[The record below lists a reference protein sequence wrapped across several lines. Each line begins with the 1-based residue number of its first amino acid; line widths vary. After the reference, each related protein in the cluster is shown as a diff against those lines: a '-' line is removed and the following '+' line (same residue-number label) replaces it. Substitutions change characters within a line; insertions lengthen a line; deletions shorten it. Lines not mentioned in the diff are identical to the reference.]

1 MVMLLF
7 LCGCINAQEKVTG
20 MKNTARKLIGY
31 LEKCDSIGITSVFE
45 DAENLEYK
53 TDEIM
58 EDCKAFNLIVK
69 KYGVPSRDKMTI
81 SKGMNGE
88 NIVSLQLISKADS
101 LLNLSNSSLLV
112 FFYPD
117 EYLKNTDKILNYA
130 FMMTPLK
137 EKEKKFIIAP
147 KLSHQ

>member
-1 MVMLLF
+1 
-7 LCGCINAQEKVTG
+7 
-20 MKNTARKLIGY
+20 
-31 LEKCDSIGITSVFE
+31 
-45 DAENLEYK
+45 
-53 TDEIM
+53 M

-69 KYGVPSRDKMTI
+69 KYGIPSRDKMTI

-147 KLSHQ
+147 KLPHQ